1 MKGVEH
7 VHTDELI
14 AEICS
19 SMVVINCSNHN
30 KPEIEFFLVNRA
42 QYQRWKTN
50 YLFNASQFG

>member
-30 KPEIEFFLVNRA
+30 KPEIEISLVNRP
-42 QYQRWKTN
+42 QYSTSKVK
-50 YLFNASQFG
+50 